1 MAVTSTVN
9 ILQESELTENFN
21 FMKPTDFHVRIDR
34 KRFHNLQFFAN
45 TVTHPGVSVSTPSLA
60 IPRLQNMSVPGDTYA
75 VDEVSMD
82 ILLDEDMKSYTEMH
96 DWMRRILDQDMTTPV
111 DRYKAKIEKPP
122 AQSDIT
128 LSILSSSNNPVVRIR
143 YKDCIPTALTDIQ
156 FQSTAGGESFITFG
170 ASFRF
175 TYFDILTKNKS
186 TGAFTESFTVTG
198 SVTG

>member
-1 MAVTSTVN
+1 MS
-9 ILQESELTENFN
+9 LTQNFN
-21 FMKPTDFHVRIDR
+21 YLQPTGFQLVIDR
-34 KRFHNLQFFAN
+34 TNYPNLQFF
-45 TVTHPGVSVSTPSLA
+45 VQDFTHAGVIMNSADLAYKKIAA
-60 IPRLQNMSVPGDTYA
+60 IPFIGDKLTYNEMLA
-75 VDEVSMD
+75 N
-82 ILLDEDMKSYTEMH
+82 IILDEDMKSYTEMH